1 MSKLTLRGDNSED
14 PRKYRQRVKSSDL
27 VTFRVTVKETDLLV
41 STETDLTQ
49 EVFAA
54 VWKYRCQIETY
65 IERDP
70 EFKWS
75 LSPYPV
81 DPFAP
86 RIVKEMA
93 TATERVGVGPMAA
106 VAGAV
111 AEFVGK
117 QLLSLS
123 HQIILENGGDI
134 FLVTKVE
141 RRVSIFTENRSLPPF
156 IDILIRPEKTPLG
169 VCTSSGTEGPS
180 LSLGRADAVTV
191 LSPSAV
197 LADAAATAAGNLVRS
212 RRDIKKALDFL
223 RGIPQLM
230 GGVVLVEGEIGF
242 WGDIELVEPIN
253 PQGRYSKRKNDHGEK
268 INYTRDQREA

>member
-1 MSKLTLRGDNSED
+1 MLSFVEGKLED
-14 PRKYRQRVKSSDL
+14 PRKYRQRVKSNDL
-27 VTFRVTVKETDLLV
+27 VTFRARVKETDLLV
-41 STETDLTQ
+41 SAETDLTQ
-49 EVFAA
+49 EVLAA
-54 VWKYRCQIETY
+54 VLKYRRQIEAH

-70 EFKWS
+70 EFRWS
-75 LSPYPV
+75 LTPYTILPV
-81 DPFAP
+81 VP
-86 RIVKEMA
+86 RILKEMVEA
-93 TATERVGVGPMAA
+93 TQRVGVGPMAA

-117 QLLSLS
+117 DLLSLS

-156 IDILIRPEKTPLG
+156 VDVLIRPKKTPLG
-169 VCTSSGTEGPS
+169 ICTSSGTEGPS

-197 LADAAATAAGNLVRS
+197 LADAAATAAGNLIRS

-253 PQGRYSKRKNDHGEK
+253 PQSRYSKRKNNHGEK

>member
-1 MSKLTLRGDNSED
+1 MSKLTLGRDNSED

-41 STETDLTQ
+41 SAETDLTQ
-49 EVFAA
+49 EVLAA
-54 VWKYRCQIETY
+54 VWKYRRQIETY

-86 RIVKEMA
+86 RIVREMA

-111 AEFVGK
+111 AEFVGRD
-117 QLLSLS
+117 LLHLS
-123 HQIILENGGDI
+123 PQIILENGGDI
-134 FLVTKVE
+134 FLVTRVE
-141 RRVSIFTENRSLPPF
+141 RKLSIFTESHSLPSF

-180 LSLGRADAVTV
+180 LSFGHADAVMV
-191 LSPSAV
+191 ISPSAV
-197 LADAAATAAGNLVRS
+197 LADAAATAVGNLVQS
-212 RRDIKKALDFL
+212 KRDVKKALDFF
-223 RGIPQLM
+223 RGIPQIT
-230 GGVVLVEGEIGF
+230 GGIILIDGEIGF
-242 WGDIELVEPIN
+242 WGEIELAESN
-253 PQGRYSKRKNDHGEK
+253 
-268 INYTRDQREA
+268 